1 MLKTMN
7 IERNTVSCSRN
18 HVGSAEPAA
27 SVGERP
33 YEQTQR
39 RNESEHESGSH
50 EVAVVLHELVERMR
64 RVVQYDRDRS
74 PPRLSKA
81 HNLKNRAD
89 PAR

>member
-1 MLKTMN
+1 
-7 IERNTVSCSRN
+7 
-18 HVGSAEPAA
+18 
-27 SVGERP
+27 
-33 YEQTQR
+33 
-39 RNESEHESGSH
+39 
-50 EVAVVLHELVERMR
+50 VVLHELVERMR